1 MVRRTVSA
9 GALALAALFAAGCGP
24 GQDPARVATSP
35 PAEFVDAVRQL
46 VRPAERMGVVSASAV
61 DATGAQPSM
70 IEVDGLVGDAERELR
85 EFRAMRFGDPALR
98 AEQARL
104 VRAMRSIVARMKAV
118 QATLRSGGRAGL
130 PGATTSLLGALEG
143 LPSAAR

>member
-1 MVRRTVSA
+1 MLPFADLSPDGDQEYFSDGIA
-9 GALALAALFAAGCGP
+9 EEILNAL
-24 GQDPARVATSP
+24 V
-35 PAEFVDAVRQL
+35 
-46 VRPAERMGVVSASAV
+46 
-61 DATGAQPSM
+61 
-70 IEVDGLVGDAERELR
+70 EVDGLVGDAEREVR

-118 QATLRSGGRAGL
+118 QATLRSGSRAGL
-130 PGATTSLLGALEG
+130 PGTATSLLGALEG